1 VGAFAGVVAVT
12 IGFAI
17 WDRRTMIRPFET
29 RMRELEEEKVDRV
42 IRSLRDLAQ
51 VDKKV
56 ADALRRHNLL

>member
-51 VDKKV
+51 VDKNV